1 MIGEPIGSFF
11 GYKQLGIFKDAADL
25 HTNPHDN
32 TTRPGDVKYEDVSGD
47 GILDARDRTI
57 IGNNQPDFIY
67 GMTNTFAYKNI
78 DLAVSIQGTQGGQIL
93 NLSRRFFDNL
103 EGGGNNLTVA
113 LDRWRSPE
121 DPGNGK
127 VPRANA
133 RTTGNNNAVSSRWVE
148 DGSYLRIQNISL
160 GYRLPKSVIDRLR
173 LQQVRIYASVQNL
186 YTWSKYLNYNPEV
199 SNYEGPLTGGV
210 DYGSYPLARTVTFGI
225 NVGF

>member
-1 MIGEPIGSFF
+1 M
-11 GYKQLGIFKDAADL
+11 
-25 HTNPHDN
+25 
-32 TTRPGDVKYEDVSGD
+32 KYEDVSGD

-67 GMTNTFAYKNI
+67 GMTNTFSYKNI
-78 DLAVSIQGTQGGQIL
+78 DLSIAIQGTQGGQIL

-103 EGGGNNLTVA
+103 EGGGNNLTLA

-148 DGSYLRIQNISL
+148 DGSYLRIQNVSL
-160 GYRLPKSVIDRLR
+160 GYRLPKSVIDRLK

-186 YTWSKYLNYNPEV
+186 YTWTKYLNYNPEV

-225 NVGF
+225 NIGF